1 MYTIY
6 VIFKCI
12 DGKREAFVERV
23 RQEGILDAIR
33 AEDGCIRYDYYY
45 SEEDKN
51 ELLLIE
57 AWETSEHQKI
67 HITQPHMDKLRA
79 LKDDYIKS
87 TKLGEFI
94 AKS

>member
-33 AEDGCIRYDYYY
+33 TEDGCIRYDYYY

-87 TKLGEFI
+87 TKLGEFV

>member
-33 AEDGCIRYDYYY
+33 TEDGCIRYDYYY